1 MKKYETIKVLGRGT
15 FGEAILA
22 ERKSSKE
29 KFVIKKMYMPMKPI
43 ENIKEAEILKSMNHP
58 NIVKY
63 VDGFWEKEYLYIVM
77 EYADGGDLSQKIR
90 CFKNN
95 RKEFSEDEILHDFI
109 QLAFAIKYI
118 HDRKILHRDLKPQN
132 VFLMK
137 DGTIKLGDFGIARPL
152 ENTYEL
158 CATKCGTPGYSSPE
172 VFSGEPYGS
181 KADIWSLGCILYEL
195 CCLKPPFSG
204 KTFEAI
210 NASVS
215 KGDFEPIPSIYS
227 QDIQKLVKSMLSIN
241 PSNRPNINDILN
253 YPIVKSNLELYVDK
267 RYLNFEMNHTVIH
280 GRNPYDA
287 PTVIPKE
294 IDVNV
299 TIIGD
304 YAVGKT
310 DIIKRF
316 LEIPYDTEMS
326 AISNSLTKTIE
337 VNDFTINIKIWDT
350 SGIKVFRHLTRFY
363 CRSANIV
370 IIVFSLGNWN
380 EYNENSFESV
390 KEFYQM
396 AVEDNKDAMICL
408 CGNMSDIPAEQ
419 RRISFEEGRRKAM
432 ELSNEVEY
440 FETSAVTGD
449 GINVMFEEMIK
460 KYLVKLSERKM
471 PNNDNEKQKDS
482 KCIIS

>member
-1 MKKYETIKVLGRGT
+1 
-15 FGEAILA
+15 
-22 ERKSSKE
+22 
-29 KFVIKKMYMPMKPI
+29 
-43 ENIKEAEILKSMNHP
+43 
-58 NIVKY
+58 
-63 VDGFWEKEYLYIVM
+63 M

-95 RKEFSEDEILHDFI
+95 RKEFSEDEILHNFI

-227 QDIQKLVKSMLSIN
+227 QDIQNLVKSMLSIN

-294 IDVNV
+294 IDVKITLV
-299 TIIGD
+299 GD
-304 YAVGKT
+304 FAVGKT
-310 DIIKRF
+310 EIIRRF
-316 LEIPYDTEMS
+316 FEKPPNNGYPINFDKYEKSVEI
-326 AISNSLTKTIE
+326 NG
-337 VNDFTINIKIWDT
+337 FTINIEIYDI
-350 SGIKVFRHLTRFY
+350 SGSRAFKPIVQGS
-363 CRSANIV
+363 CECANIV

-380 EYNENSFESV
+380 EYNENSFENV
-390 KEFYQM
+390 NEFYRM
-396 AVEDNKDAMICL
+396 TLRNRKGAVVCL
-408 CGNMSDIPAEQ
+408 CGNMSDIPDEQ
-419 RRISFEEGRRKAM
+419 RRISFEEGRLKAM